1 MLATTAYRY
10 AERDPSA
17 PFAPWFLRYWLLEPT
32 GPDPVDLV
40 LPTCATTM
48 LLLRLEAG
56 ERPILEVL
64 GVRDT
69 PVTLPVGPHTR
80 WFGLRLQFGATRELL
95 GVPPDTIRGTRQYA
109 DRYLGAFA
117 HRLATVVADAPTLEA
132 MQAAVESRFFAVMP
146 RLPVPD
152 PLVARV
158 AQMVDDAMGEIT
170 PEAIAAEIG
179 TAPRTVTTRF
189 RVATGLTLRQ
199 FAKARGEFLPVRRA
213 ALA

>member
-1 MLATTAYRY
+1 MLVSSAYRY

-32 GPDPVDLV
+32 GPDPLDLV
-40 LPTCATTM
+40 FPSCATTM

-56 ERPILEVL
+56 KRPVLEVL

-69 PVTLPVGPHTR
+69 EVTLSIGPTIR

-95 GVPPDTIRGTRQYA
+95 GVSPDVIRGTRQFA

-117 HRLATVVADAPTLEA
+117 HRLAGAVAEAPTLEA
-132 MQAAVESRFFAVMP
+132 MQVAIEERFAKVMP

-158 AQMVDDAMGEIT
+158 AQLMDDAMGERT
-170 PEAIAAEIG
+170 VEEIAAEIG

-189 RVATGLTLRQ
+189 RTATGLTLRQ
-199 FAKARGEFLPVRRA
+199 FAAARKRFLPVRRQ

>member
-1 MLATTAYRY
+1 MLATSACRY
-10 AERDPSA
+10 AERDPAA

-32 GPDPVDLV
+32 GSEREDLI

-56 ERPILEVL
+56 EQPIFEVL
-64 GVRDT
+64 GVRDSA
-69 PVTLPVGPHTR
+69 VTLPIGPRTR

-95 GVPPDTIRGTRQYA
+95 GVSPDTIRGTRQFA

-117 HRLATVVADAPTLEA
+117 HRLAVAVAEAPTLDA
-132 MQAAVESRFFAVMP
+132 MKTAIELRFAPVMP

-158 AQMVDDAMGEIT
+158 AQMVDDAMGDVT

-189 RVATGLTLRQ
+189 RTATGLTLRQ
-199 FAKARGEFLPVRRA
+199 FAKARREFLPVRRA
-213 ALA
+213 ALL

>member
-1 MLATTAYRY
+1 MLATSTYRY
-10 AERDPSA
+10 AERDPA
-17 PFAPWFLRYWLLEPT
+17 QPFAPWFLRYGLLEPT
-32 GPDPVDLV
+32 GPDPVELV

-56 ERPILEVL
+56 ERPVFEVL
-64 GVRDT
+64 GVRET
-69 PVTLPVGPHTR
+69 PITLPIGPRTR
-80 WFGLRLQFGATRELL
+80 WFGLRLQFGATREFL
-95 GVPPDTIRGTRQYA
+95 GVPPDTIRGTRQFA
-109 DRYLGAFA
+109 DRYLGALA
-117 HRLATVVADAPTLEA
+117 HRLAVAVAEAPDLDA
-132 MQAAVESRFFAVMP
+132 MKAAVESRFERVMP

-158 AQMVDDAMGEIT
+158 AQMVDDATGEIT

-189 RVATGLTLRQ
+189 RTATGLTLRL
-199 FAKARGEFLPVRRA
+199 FAKARREFLPVRRA